1 MKLKIKALV
10 LALLTLGTVGLLTG
24 CAAEQTPYEIN
35 DAENYSVSVKFDANG
50 GIFSTNTSVIVDSF
64 NISNLKTNSEG
75 NAEIALISPD
85 DAHRG
90 NDAFTAIKNGYFLA
104 GWYAQRTETGT
115 DSEGNPVYTYGEKW
129 DFESDLL
136 EVDANKTYSAAEP
149 VMTLYAAWVPMFEVE
164 FYALD
169 GGEYVGKY
177 VFDPAKG
184 TDIKVPVWDEK
195 TGAIEMYNFPEKEGY
210 TFEAVY
216 ADAAGKSEI
225 TTETIAHSGV
235 VDYTNGVAKDAT
247 MKLYVDFVEGEWY
260 HIYNVEQF
268 LENASV
274 NGSYEIHADLDF
286 AGKIWPTALMYGN
299 FTGSI
304 KGNGHTFKNI
314 EVTQTNNS
322 KINAGLFGNLTENAN
337 ISDVTFENVTFTIQS
352 GTRMAGTSYG
362 LFAGTI
368 SDAAKLTNV
377 KILSSKLR
385 IDSKCYFGVDDYTIG
400 LLCGMGNAN
409 VIADAQITCEA
420 TGNNPENVKIT
431 VSGNEVTVQIV
442 TP

>member
-24 CAAEQTPYEIN
+24 CAPEKTPYELN

-64 NISNLKTNSEG
+64 NISGLKTNSEG

-85 DAHRG
+85 NSHRG

-104 GWYAQRTETGT
+104 GWYAERTETGK
-115 DSEGNPVYTYGEKW
+115 DSEGNPIYIYGKKW
-129 DFESDLL
+129 DFEKDLL
-136 EVDANKTYSAAEP
+136 EVDASKTYSAAEP

-177 VFDPAKG
+177 VFDPATG
-184 TDIKVPVWDEK
+184 MDIKVPSWSEK
-195 TGAIEMYNFPEKEGY
+195 TGAIEMYNFPTKEGY

-216 ADAAGKSEI
+216 SDAAGKSEI
-225 TTETIAHSGV
+225 TTETIAHTGV
-235 VDYTNGVAKDAT
+235 IDYANGVAKNAT

-274 NGSYEIHADLDF
+274 TGSYEIHADLDF
-286 AGKIWPTALMYGN
+286 AEKIWPTALMYGN

-314 EVTQTNNS
+314 AVTQTNNS
-322 KINAGLFGNLTENAN
+322 KINAGLFGNLTENAT

-368 SDAAKLTNV
+368 SDAAKISNV
-377 KILSSKLR
+377 KVLSSKLL

-409 VIADAQITCEA
+409 VIADAQISCEA
-420 TGNNPENVKIT
+420 TGKNPENVKIT
-431 VSGNEVTVQIV
+431 VNGNEVTVQIV